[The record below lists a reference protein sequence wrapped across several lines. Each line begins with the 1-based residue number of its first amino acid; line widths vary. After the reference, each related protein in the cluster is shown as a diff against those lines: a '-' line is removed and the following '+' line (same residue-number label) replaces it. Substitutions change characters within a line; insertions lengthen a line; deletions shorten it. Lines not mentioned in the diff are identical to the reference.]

1 MQKYLYYFLGIF
13 SFVTGFYLWQG
24 WSQLLG
30 QGYVYSLDDV
40 YIHLAISKNFAEFG
54 SWSINPHHFDSASS
68 SILYTLILSGLIK
81 LFGTNIY
88 YPLLVNIFFGYAAV
102 YLLYLYFKDFYG
114 AAELKLALILFLP
127 FTLLYVMTILGMEH
141 SIHMFLMV
149 LMIYLLKLNL
159 NNNFERS
166 SFIKLLIC
174 LFFVALVR
182 FESMFLTC
190 IISFLLLYKKQWGR
204 SAGVILV
211 GFIPIIIFGLISIKN
226 GGYFFPNSVLIKA
239 KIPSE
244 NGFLGSLFNIF
255 EKGILLNLNFYKYLF
270 FPICLVILYWI
281 KVYYKKS
288 SFKNFV
294 NLEFI
299 SISILSIGLMQALFG
314 ELAYRYENY
323 IMISILLVIIP
334 IIIFFVKAY
343 QNVRL
348 WSFYK
353 ISSSLLI
360 LMIFCLAGYRVYY
373 HHPVMKVASKN
384 IQEQQMEMARFINT
398 YYKGEKVCAND
409 IGAIA
414 YFGNA
419 QLLDFVGLGSTDV
432 ATFIME
438 NKDLPTNEYNNSAK
452 SFFTD
457 YTVTHHQKVAVIY
470 PEWFPEQ
477 IPDSWIPVMSW
488 TIKNNR
494 SSARDTVVWYAVDP
508 KEALE
513 LSYHLSQFD
522 LNPNV
527 EKKWIK

>member
-13 SFVTGFYLWQG
+13 TIFIGFYLWLG

-30 QGYVYSLDDV
+30 QSYVYSLDDV
-40 YIHLAISKNFAEFG
+40 YIHLAISKNFAEYG
-54 SWSINPHHFDSASS
+54 SWSINPHQFDSASS

-88 YPLLVNIFFGYAAV
+88 YPMLVNIFFGYATV
-102 YLLYLYFKDFYG
+102 YLLYRFFKDFYG
-114 AAELKLALILFLP
+114 ETELRLALVLFLP

-149 LMIYLLKLNL
+149 LIIYLLKLNL

-166 SFIKLLIC
+166 SYFKFLIC

-190 IISFLLLYKKQWGR
+190 IVSFLLLYKKQWSR
-204 SAGVILV
+204 ATGVILV
-211 GFIPIIIFGLISIKN
+211 GSIPIIIFGLISIKN

-244 NGFLGSLFNIF
+244 HGFIGSLFNIF
-255 EKGILLNLNFYKYLF
+255 KNGILFNLNFYKYLF
-270 FPICLVILYWI
+270 FPTCLIILYWI

-288 SFKNFV
+288 NFKTFV
-294 NLEFI
+294 DQEFI
-299 SISILSIGLMQALFG
+299 SISILSVGLMQALFG
-314 ELAYRYENY
+314 ELAFRYENY
-323 IMISILLVIIP
+323 VMISVLLIITP
-334 IIIFFVKAY
+334 IIIFFVKSNQKVKY
-343 QNVRL
+343 
-348 WSFYK
+348 WSFNK
-353 ISSSLLI
+353 ISSNIFI
-360 LMIFCLAGYRVYY
+360 LMILVLAAYRVYY
-373 HHPVMKVASKN
+373 HHPVLKVASKN

-419 QLLDFVGLGSTDV
+419 QLLDLVGLGSTDV
-432 ATFIME
+432 ATFIMK
-438 NKDLPTNEYNNSAK
+438 NKDLPNNDYNTATK
-452 SFFTD
+452 SFFQN
-457 YTVTHHQKVAVIY
+457 YTKSHYQKIAVIY
-470 PEWFPEQ
+470 PEWFPGQ

-494 SSARDTVVWYAVDP
+494 GSARDTVVWYAVDP

-513 LSYHLSQFD
+513 LSRNLSQFD
-522 LNPNV
+522 LNSNV
-527 EKKWIK
+527 EQRWIK